1 MDLFD
6 IIGPVMIGPSSSHTA
21 GAARIGLIAR
31 LLLGSA
37 RCRHTSAF
45 HGSILPR
52 TWRGHGTDR
61 AIVGGLLGM
70 AVDDPRLRDSLA
82 LAQEQGL
89 SLIFSSVHLRGAH
102 PNTVQLT
109 LEGEHGAHLEMEA
122 ASVGGGNIDITS
134 LGGMNVDFSGKENTL
149 IIRHRDTPGMIAL
162 VTGALASRQMNIATM
177 QVFRR
182 DAGAE
187 AIMVLELDTPLTP
200 ELLTELRQL
209 HDVMDATFLA
219 RRDD

>member
-1 MDLFD
+1 MATVPEYFGSMVFD
-6 IIGPVMIGPSSSHTA
+6 DRVMK
-21 GAARIGLIAR
+21 AR
-31 LLLGSA
+31 LSEPVYRSLKRTIDQGA
-37 RCRHTSAF
+37 R
-45 HGSILPR
+45 
-52 TWRGHGTDR
+52 
-61 AIVGGLLGM
+61 
-70 AVDDPRLRDSLA
+70 
-82 LAQEQGL
+82 
-89 SLIFSSVHLRGAH
+89 
-102 PNTVQLT
+102 
-109 LEGEHGAHLEMEA
+109 LEMEA

-162 VTGALASRQMNIATM
+162 VSGVLAGRQMNIATM

-200 ELLTELRQL
+200 DLLAELRGL

>member
-1 MDLFD
+1 M
-6 IIGPVMIGPSSSHTA
+6 
-21 GAARIGLIAR
+21 
-31 LLLGSA
+31 
-37 RCRHTSAF
+37 
-45 HGSILPR
+45 
-52 TWRGHGTDR
+52 
-61 AIVGGLLGM
+61 
-70 AVDDPRLRDSLA
+70 
-82 LAQEQGL
+82 
-89 SLIFSSVHLRGAH
+89 
-102 PNTVQLT
+102 
-109 LEGEHGAHLEMEA
+109 
-122 ASVGGGNIDITS
+122 GGGNIDITS

>member
-1 MDLFD
+1 MC
-6 IIGPVMIGPSSSHTA
+6 I
-21 GAARIGLIAR
+21 R
-31 LLLGSA
+31 
-37 RCRHTSAF
+37 
-45 HGSILPR
+45 
-52 TWRGHGTDR
+52 DR
-61 AIVGGLLGM
+61 
-70 AVDDPRLRDSLA
+70 DDPRLRDSLA

>member
-1 MDLFD
+1 MK
-6 IIGPVMIGPSSSHTA
+6 
-21 GAARIGLIAR
+21 AR
-31 LLLGSA
+31 LSEPVYRSLKRTIDQGA
-37 RCRHTSAF
+37 R
-45 HGSILPR
+45 
-52 TWRGHGTDR
+52 
-61 AIVGGLLGM
+61 
-70 AVDDPRLRDSLA
+70 
-82 LAQEQGL
+82 
-89 SLIFSSVHLRGAH
+89 
-102 PNTVQLT
+102 
-109 LEGEHGAHLEMEA
+109 LEMEA

-162 VTGALASRQMNIATM
+162 VSGVLAGRQMNIATM

-200 ELLTELRQL
+200 DLLAELRGL

>member
-1 MDLFD
+1 MHLAFVQKQLQALAHFGAHGQGSHDAQRV
-6 IIGPVMIGPSSSHTA
+6 PVKITDQQKSAAQVFIAVQHTA
-21 GAARIGLIAR
+21 DGLQVPARSADQQVFGPDAGNDPLSIAR
-31 LLLGSA
+31 
-37 RCRHTSAF
+37 
-45 HGSILPR
+45 
-52 TWRGHGTDR
+52 
-61 AIVGGLLGM
+61 
-70 AVDDPRLRDSLA
+70 
-82 LAQEQGL
+82 QQGL
-89 SLIFSSVHLRGAH
+89 SLIFSTVHLRGAH

-109 LEGEHGAHLEMEA
+109 LEGDQGARLEMEA

-162 VTGALASRQMNIATM
+162 VSGVLAGRQMNIATM

-200 ELLTELRQL
+200 DLLAELRGL

>member
-1 MDLFD
+1 
-6 IIGPVMIGPSSSHTA
+6 
-21 GAARIGLIAR
+21 
-31 LLLGSA
+31 
-37 RCRHTSAF
+37 
-45 HGSILPR
+45 
-52 TWRGHGTDR
+52 
-61 AIVGGLLGM
+61 M

-89 SLIFSSVHLRGAH
+89 SLIFSTVHLRGAH

-134 LGGMNVDFSGKENTL
+134 LGGINVDFTGKENTL

-162 VTGALASRQMNIATM
+162 
-177 QVFRR
+177 VFRR